1 MRAHPEAV
9 RNRLELLGFL
19 VNAPALPPEP
29 RLVHKRPVR
38 RVHQSDN
45 PMIDV
50 RRQLARKARDFVFV
64 AETGKRRPRRNR
76 LWRPRPRRIQITPTA
91 TVRSIARLTRRKQR

>member
-1 MRAHPEAV
+1 MRAHPETV

-19 VNAPALPPEP
+19 VNAPALSPKP
-29 RLVHKRPVR
+29 RLMHERPVR

-64 AETGKRRPRRNR
+64 AENGKLWRRLNR
-76 LWRPRPRRIQITPTA
+76 LWQPRPPRIPINPNV
-91 TVRSIARLTRRKQR
+91 TVPILARIP